1 MLSGRSLVQQVVLHN
16 ITVEKGSKDVVLVR
30 GVASHCCGPGT
41 IPGPDVTRGLSLL
54 LVMVLAPKVFLR
66 VLRFSSLHK
75 NQHFKF

>member
-16 ITVEKGSKDVVLVR
+16 ITIEKGSKDVVLVR

-41 IPGPDVTRGLSLL
+41 IPGPDVTCGLSLL